1 MDSNS
6 DDQGIEGVEAF
17 SPVKKNKR
25 GKVSII

>member
-1 MDSNS
+1 MDSS

>member
-1 MDSNS
+1 MDSS

-17 SPVKKNKR
+17 SPVKKNKP